1 MTRRPDFAAEDAFRI
16 EGARKLEGAI
26 APMGNKNSALPL
38 LAAAVLT
45 DEPLA
50 IGNVPDIG
58 DVRTKL
64 GVLDSIGVEAR
75 FESGVCHLNA
85 AGVRDERPDA
95 ALSGRIRTS
104 VLLAGPMLARFGHA
118 EVVRPGGDR
127 IGRRRLDTHLLAL
140 SALGAEVTATA
151 DRYVLRARRLRGN
164 ALFLDEMSVTGTEQA
179 IFAAVLADGVTTIS
193 NAAMEPH
200 VQDVCHCL
208 NAMGARIR
216 GIGTHDLIVEGVA
229 SLHGA
234 RFDIGPDYMEVGS
247 LIGLAAATGSAIRI
261 VGGKPSDHRMTRIM
275 YGRLGIDWQ
284 DDGDDIV
291 VPADQEL
298 AVMRDFDGAVPKID
312 DMPWP
317 GFPPDLISIALVVAT
332 QCRGTVLIHQKMF
345 DRRLVFVDRLID
357 MGAGI
362 VLCDPHR
369 ALVMGPARLR
379 GERLVSPDIR
389 AGMALV
395 IAALCADGVSTI
407 HNAGQIDRGY
417 ERLEQRLQ
425 ALGARIERVAG

>member
-1 MTRRPDFAAEDAFRI
+1 MSYFRI
-16 EGARKLEGAI
+16 LGGRQLRGNI

-38 LAAAVLT
+38 LAASVLT
-45 DEPLA
+45 DEPLV

-58 DVRTKL
+58 DVRTQL
-64 GVLDSIGVEAR
+64 AVLRSIGVDAHLENN
-75 FESGVCHLNA
+75 VCMLNA
-85 AGVRDERPDA
+85 AAVRAAPPDSD
-95 ALSGRIRTS
+95 LSSRVRTS
-104 VLLAGPMLARFGHA
+104 VLLAGPLLARFGEA
-118 EVVRPGGDR
+118 QLFRPGGDR

-140 SALGAEVTATA
+140 QSMGADISAER
-151 DRYVLRARRLRGN
+151 DRYVLRAKRLRGHD
-164 ALFLDEMSVTGTEQA
+164 LFLDEMSVTGTEQA
-179 IFAAVLADGVTTIS
+179 IFAAVLANGATTIS

-208 NAMGARIR
+208 NAMGARIE
-216 GIGTHDLIVEGVA
+216 GIGTHDLAIEGVDR
-229 SLHGA
+229 LHGA
-234 RFDIGPDYMEVGS
+234 RYSIGPDYMEVGS
-247 LIGLAAATGSAIRI
+247 LIGLAAATGSGIRI
-261 VGGKPSDHRMTRIM
+261 CGANPHEHRMTRIM
-275 YGRLGIDWQ
+275 YGRLGITWR

-291 VPADQEL
+291 VPADQDL
-298 AVMRDFDGAVPKID
+298 VVMTDFDGAVPKID

-332 QCRGTVLIHQKMF
+332 QSHGTVLIHQKMF

-369 ALVMGPARLR
+369 ALVMGRTRLR

-395 IAALCADGVSTI
+395 IAALCAEGESTI
-407 HNAGQIDRGY
+407 HNIDQIDRGY
-417 ERLEQRLQ
+417 ERLEKRLQRL
-425 ALGARIERVAG
+425 GAAIERL

>member
-1 MTRRPDFAAEDAFRI
+1 MDYFRV
-16 EGARKLEGAI
+16 EGAQPLAGDI

-38 LAAAVLT
+38 LAASLLT
-45 DEPLA
+45 DDPLT

-64 GVLDSIGVEAR
+64 SLLAGLGIDGR
-75 FESGVCHLNA
+75 FESNTCTLHA
-85 AGVRDERPDA
+85 ARVRDEQPDPG
-95 ALSGRIRTS
+95 LSSRIRTA
-104 VLLAGPMLARFGHA
+104 VLLAAPMLARFGR
-118 EVVRPGGDR
+118 VKIFRPGGDR

-140 SALGAEVTATA
+140 QALGAEI
-151 DRYVLRARRLRGN
+151 DIEPGHYVLRTRGLKGCD
-164 ALFLDEMSVTGTEQA
+164 LFLDEMSVTGTEQA
-179 IFAAVLADGVTTIS
+179 LLAAVLADGTTYIS

-200 VQDVCHCL
+200 VQDVCRCL
-208 NAMGARIR
+208 NAMGAKIS
-216 GIGTHDLIVEGVA
+216 GIGTHDLTVEGVGA
-229 SLHGA
+229 LHGA

-247 LIGLAAATGSAIRI
+247 LIGLAAATGSDVRL
-261 VGGKPSDHRMTRIM
+261 VGAAPKDHRMTRIM
-275 YGRLGIDWQ
+275 YGRLGIAWE

-291 VPADQEL
+291 VPASQEMT
-298 AVMRDFDGAVPKID
+298 VMPDFDGAVPKID

-369 ALVMGPARLR
+369 ALVMGPTRLH

-395 IAALCADGVSTI
+395 IAALCAGGTSTI
-407 HNAGQIDRGY
+407 HNVDQIDRGY
-417 ERLEQRLQ
+417 ERLDVRLGK
-425 ALGARIERVAG
+425 LGARIERLSE

>member
-1 MTRRPDFAAEDAFRI
+1 MDYFRI
-16 EGARKLEGAI
+16 EGGQPLAGDI

-38 LAAAVLT
+38 LAASVLT
-45 DEPLA
+45 DQPLT

-64 GVLDSIGVEAR
+64 ALLASLGVDAR
-75 FESGVCHLNA
+75 FERNTCTLDASP
-85 AGVRDERPDA
+85 VRNEQPDPE
-95 ALSGRIRTS
+95 LSSRIRTA
-104 VLLAGPMLARFGHA
+104 VLLAGPLLARFGQ
-118 EVVRPGGDR
+118 VKIFRPGGDR

-140 SALGAEVTATA
+140 QALGAEIDIEPDHYA
-151 DRYVLRARRLRGN
+151 LRTRGLKGCD
-164 ALFLDEMSVTGTEQA
+164 LFLDEMSVTGTEQA
-179 IFAAVLADGVTTIS
+179 ILAAVLADGTTYLC

-208 NAMGARIR
+208 NAMGARIS
-216 GIGTHDLIVEGVA
+216 GIGTHDLTIEGVG

-234 RFDIGPDYMEVGS
+234 SFDIGPDYMEVGS
-247 LIGLAAATGSAIRI
+247 LIGLAAATGSGIRL
-261 VGGKPSDHRMTRIM
+261 VGANPKDHRMTRIM
-275 YGRLGIDWQ
+275 YSRLGITWE
-284 DDGDDIV
+284 DDGEDLV
-291 VPADQEL
+291 VPASQDL
-298 AVMRDFDGAVPKID
+298 AVMPDFDGAVPKID

-345 DRRLVFVDRLID
+345 DRRLVFVDRLIE

-369 ALVMGPARLR
+369 ALVMGPTRLR

-389 AGMALV
+389 AGMALI
-395 IAALCADGVSTI
+395 IAALCAEGTSTI
-407 HNAGQIDRGY
+407 HNVDQIDRGY
-417 ERLEQRLQ
+417 ERLEVRLGE
-425 ALGARIERVAG
+425 LGARIERLVE

>member
-1 MTRRPDFAAEDAFRI
+1 MDYLRVQGGCGLSGTI
-16 EGARKLEGAI
+16 V
-26 APMGNKNSALPL
+26 PMGNKNAALPL
-38 LAAAVLT
+38 LAASILT

-58 DVRTKL
+58 DVHSKIAVLRSV
-64 GVLDSIGVEAR
+64 GVDVR
-75 FESGVCHLNA
+75 FAGNTCTLRADAVRNA
-85 AGVRDERPDA
+85 PPDA
-95 ALSGRIRTS
+95 GHSAAIRTA
-104 VLLAGPMLARFGHA
+104 VLLAGPLLARFGHA
-118 EVVRPGGDR
+118 AIARPGGDR

-140 SALGAEVTATA
+140 QALGAEIAVER
-151 DRYVLRARRLRGN
+151 DRYVLQARKLRG
-164 ALFLDEMSVTGTEQA
+164 ADLFLDEMSVTGTEQA
-179 IFAAVLADGVTTIS
+179 ILAAVLAEGVTTIS

-208 NAMGARIR
+208 NAMGARIE
-216 GIGTHDLIVEGVA
+216 GIGTHDLVIEGVT

-234 RFDIGPDYMEVGS
+234 NYRIGPDYMEVGS
-247 LIGLAAATGSAIRI
+247 LIGLAAATRSSLRI
-261 VGGKPSDHRMTRIM
+261 AGAHPQEHRMTRIM
-275 YGRLGIDWQ
+275 YGRLGIGWE
-284 DDGDDIV
+284 DDGEDIV
-291 VPADQEL
+291 VPAEQAL
-298 AVMRDFDGAVPKID
+298 AVTPDFDGAVPKID

-332 QCRGTVLIHQKMF
+332 QSQGTVLIHQKMF

-395 IAALCADGVSTI
+395 IAALCAEGESTI
-407 HNAGQIDRGY
+407 HNIGQIDRGY
-417 ERLEQRLQ
+417 ERLDARLR
-425 ALGARIERVAG
+425 AIGAQVERLEE

>member
-1 MTRRPDFAAEDAFRI
+1 MDYLRVQGGCGLSGTI
-16 EGARKLEGAI
+16 V
-26 APMGNKNSALPL
+26 PMGNKNAALPL

-50 IGNVPDIG
+50 IANVPDIG
-58 DVRTKL
+58 DVHSKL
-64 GVLDSIGVEAR
+64 AVLRSIGVDVQ
-75 FESGVCHLNA
+75 FERNTCTLLASA
-85 AGVRDERPDA
+85 VRDAVPDA
-95 ALSGRIRTS
+95 EHSSAIRTA
-104 VLLAGPMLARFGHA
+104 VLLAGPLLARFGRA
-118 EVVRPGGDR
+118 AIARPGGDR

-140 SALGAEVTATA
+140 KALGAEIAVER
-151 DRYVLRARRLRGN
+151 DRYVLQAPKLRGTD
-164 ALFLDEMSVTGTEQA
+164 LFLDEMSVTGTEQA
-179 IFAAVLADGVTTIS
+179 ILAAVLAEGVTTIS

-208 NAMGARIR
+208 NAMGADIE
-216 GIGTHDLIVEGVA
+216 GIGTHDLVIKGVA

-234 RFDIGPDYMEVGS
+234 SYRIGPDYMEVGS
-247 LIGLAAATGSAIRI
+247 LIGLAAATRSSLRI
-261 VGGKPSDHRMTRIM
+261 AAAHPHEHRMTRIM
-275 YGRLGIDWQ
+275 YGRLGIGWEE
-284 DDGDDIV
+284 DGEDIV
-291 VPADQEL
+291 VPADQDL
-298 AVMRDFDGAVPKID
+298 AVTPDFDGAVPKID

-332 QCRGTVLIHQKMF
+332 QSTGTVLIHQKMF

-395 IAALCADGVSTI
+395 IAALCAEGESTI
-407 HNAGQIDRGY
+407 HNIGQIDRGY
-417 ERLEQRLQ
+417 ERLDARLR
-425 ALGARIERVAG
+425 AIGAEVERLEE